1 MHMSSHRSQIVF
13 RILKGGAGEKFTFLL
28 FLTFFDRKS
37 KKRNSSLQTEAIFY
51 FFTFLGRCC
60 VFFCRPRRPKIRIFE
75 IKTKTNAFDANE
87 STYEHTNI
95 RTYDHTNIRPYDHTT
110 IRPYEH
116 THIRTY
122 AHTHI
127 RTYEQTNRRT
137 DQHLMLNSNIRTHTF
152 KNFNISG
159 TKSQVRIFNIH

>member
-1 MHMSSHRSQIVF
+1 MTSDPLTKCF